1 MKICHVLMALV
12 LAYTGATQ
20 AAPLN
25 LAQVASDSQWFV
37 HLDVDAMRESSLVRN
52 AYMAGTQQ
60 WAELEVWI
68 GMACDQVG
76 VDPRTDLH
84 GLTMFGTK
92 LGKLEG
98 VALIDAQMRPEAMID
113 RAKGE
118 SGYQST
124 RYGQREIHSWTDGE
138 NTVTGAFFTPALLV
152 VARTQKEIQ
161 QALDVLDGKAT
172 SLAKKPGVPIVPAP
186 EGTMLQAWV
195 QGLAN
200 TPLPLKSPAIKK
212 SQALS
217 LLVGEN
223 GGQVSASTRLVMQT
237 PDVAKKVY
245 AVLEGVR
252 SAAEL
257 QYEDNPRIMA
267 VVRQVKLSVSDCTVC
282 LELRA
287 GAEDVWTQVKHL
299 YAKLRG

>member
-1 MKICHVLMALV
+1 MRFRQVLIALA
-12 LAYTGATQ
+12 LACGGMVQ

-25 LAQVASDSQWFV
+25 LAQVGADSQWFV
-37 HLDVDAMRESSLVRN
+37 HLDVDAMRESSLVQQ
-52 AYMAGTQQ
+52 AYMAGSQQ
-60 WAELEVWI
+60 WSEVEMWM

-84 GLTMFGTK
+84 GVTLFGTK

-98 VALIDAQMRPEAMID
+98 VALVDAQMRPEAMID

-124 RYGQREIHSWTDGE
+124 HYGKREIHSWTDGAKS
-138 NTVTGAFFTPALLV
+138 VSGAFFTPSLLV
-152 VARTQKEIQ
+152 VARTQEEVQ
-161 QALDVLDGKAT
+161 QALDVLDGKRA
-172 SLAKKPGVPIVPAP
+172 SLAKKSGVTIAAAP
-186 EGTMLQAWV
+186 QGTMLQAWV

-223 GGQVSASTRLVMQT
+223 GGEVSVCMRLVMQT
-237 PDVAKKVY
+237 PEVAKKVF

-267 VVRQVKLSVSDCTVC
+267 VVRQVKLSVSDCTVSF
-282 LELRA
+282 ELRA
-287 GAEDVWTQVKHL
+287 GADDVWTQVKHL